1 MPKKEQKYFE
11 GVGRRKTSIARAR
24 IFIKKS
30 SAGVLV
36 NDKHEKDFFLRS
48 ELRSLISAPLRATDM
63 EKKCEIIIKVKGGG
77 IRGQADACRLAISR
91 ALVKFNGDFYKTLR
105 DLNYLSRDPR
115 KKERKKAG
123 LKKARRAPQW
133 QKR

>member
-1 MPKKEQKYFE
+1 
-11 GVGRRKTSIARAR
+11 
-24 IFIKKS
+24 
-30 SAGVLV
+30 
-36 NDKHEKDFFLRS
+36 
-48 ELRSLISAPLRATDM
+48 M
-63 EKKCEIIIKVKGGG
+63 EKKCEIGIKVKGGG